1 MWAVW
6 EARAPPYL
14 CHPGQ
19 SALGPVVTDRAAL
32 NALPGTDT
40 LRADVRGTGMRA
52 GTQVGRGQPEG
63 VVAET
68 LKIVIRVPKVGRCW
82 ATPNRERPACWQP

>member
-14 CHPGQ
+14 CHSGQ
-19 SALGPVVTDRAAL
+19 SALGPVGTDRAAL
-32 NALPGTDT
+32 NVLPGTDT
-40 LRADVRGTGMRA
+40 LRADVSGTRMRA

-82 ATPNRERPACWQP
+82 TTPNRERPACWQP